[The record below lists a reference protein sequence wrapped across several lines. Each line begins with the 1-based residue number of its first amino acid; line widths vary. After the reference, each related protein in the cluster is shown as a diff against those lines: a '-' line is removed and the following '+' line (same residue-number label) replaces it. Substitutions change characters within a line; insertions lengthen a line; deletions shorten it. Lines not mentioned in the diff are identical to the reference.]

1 MQAERTRKAKA
12 SATTQS
18 RVTNG
23 NAIVPEAD
31 GRSTWVRRLRDLI
44 AMHEEDLGGTDQLSQ
59 AQRSIIRRAATIS
72 VELERLEAS
81 FAMAG
86 QISAADLDSYQRA
99 SNSLRRLLESL
110 GIEPKV
116 KDAQTV
122 WGEVFQA
129 NVDRMLT
136 PEDKALAVGRDG
148 LTSAE
153 QEQFDEWRRKVAR
166 ENVANDHR

>member
-1 MQAERTRKAKA
+1 MQAEQDRRA
-12 SATTQS
+12 ATKPTARS

-23 NAIVPEAD
+23 SAIVPDAD

-44 AMHEEDLGGTDQLSQ
+44 AAHEEDLGGTESLTQ
-59 AQRSIIRRAATIS
+59 AQRSIVRRAATLS

-86 QISAADLDSYQRA
+86 LISAQDLDAYQRA

-129 NVDRMLT
+129 SVDRTLT
-136 PEDKALAVGRDG
+136 PQDKAVGVGRDG
-148 LTSAE
+148 LSPVE
-153 QEQFDEWRRKVAR
+153 REQFDAWRKTVEQ
-166 ENVANDHR
+166 ENAANDR